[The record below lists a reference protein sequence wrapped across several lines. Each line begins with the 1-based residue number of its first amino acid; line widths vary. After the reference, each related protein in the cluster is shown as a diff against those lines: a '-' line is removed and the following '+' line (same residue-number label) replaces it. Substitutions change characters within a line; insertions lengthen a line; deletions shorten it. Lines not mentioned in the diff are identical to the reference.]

1 MNEIKLEINVQQ
13 LAKTIFDAFSGD
25 GTVARGGIDFIAERG
40 DKSLILVVAAP
51 RTGST
56 YLSNVLGKS
65 TRLPFARLCAAY
77 STNEH
82 DLYLPALCIMNR
94 TGCVSH
100 LHMKGTYHNASLMRS
115 FGIKPI
121 ILVRNIFD
129 IVVSLMGDLRRKEK
143 QADFGSGLH
152 GYSFIWQDENIKNCS
167 DQQLLDVII
176 DLIVP
181 WYVNYYVS
189 WYRLCEQCVVI
200 GKWVSYENMM
210 ANKREVVIDIL
221 DFVGARIAANNFD
234 EILDFRAPTFNIGN
248 SGRGEEHLS
257 IAQKERIKHLFS
269 YYPDVNFKYYGL
281 V

>member
-100 LHMKGTYHNASLMRS
+100 SRNYTQRHQGTRPRLGTDSNRCSYQAQRPYH
-115 FGIKPI
+115 
-121 ILVRNIFD
+121 
-129 IVVSLMGDLRRKEK
+129 
-143 QADFGSGLH
+143 
-152 GYSFIWQDENIKNCS
+152 
-167 DQQLLDVII
+167 
-176 DLIVP
+176 VP
-181 WYVNYYVS
+181 
-189 WYRLCEQCVVI
+189 
-200 GKWVSYENMM
+200 
-210 ANKREVVIDIL
+210 
-221 DFVGARIAANNFD
+221 
-234 EILDFRAPTFNIGN
+234 
-248 SGRGEEHLS
+248 
-257 IAQKERIKHLFS
+257 
-269 YYPDVNFKYYGL
+269 
-281 V
+281 